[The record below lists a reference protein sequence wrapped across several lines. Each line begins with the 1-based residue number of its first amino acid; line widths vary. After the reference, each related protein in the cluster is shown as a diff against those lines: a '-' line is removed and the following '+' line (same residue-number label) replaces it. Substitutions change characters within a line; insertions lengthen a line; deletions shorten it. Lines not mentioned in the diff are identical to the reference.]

1 MPLAVEDGVL
11 EEVDVLALAKDDDL
25 VEELLFNED
34 NDFEDELE
42 LDVVITF
49 VDGRRLYSVLEV
61 VSTNDDV
68 VVTTLV
74 EVLKTA
80 KSVFFNC

>member
-1 MPLAVEDGVL
+1 ML